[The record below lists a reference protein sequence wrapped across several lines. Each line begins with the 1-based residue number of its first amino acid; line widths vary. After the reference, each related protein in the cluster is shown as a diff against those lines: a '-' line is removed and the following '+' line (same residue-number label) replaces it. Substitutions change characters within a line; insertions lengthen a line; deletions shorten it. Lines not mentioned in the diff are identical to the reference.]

1 MSRAGARV
9 WLRALE
15 WAVALVVLAAIARY
29 LVREWDALA
38 SRPWEA
44 DWAILTLGSGL
55 VVLAYSAFVLLWRHL
70 VSRLGGHLTAADAH
84 RIWYFGNLARYVPGK
99 VLQLAGT
106 AYLARAKGVSSVLT
120 VGSMVVAQL
129 FVIVAG
135 LVVTLVTLP
144 GPAFPLP
151 GGSAASLAVAGGL
164 ALLLLTPLFDHAHRF
179 GLQLAG
185 RGDAHVRVPVKTRL
199 GLLLGYLVAWIVF
212 GLGFALFV
220 HGVADPTPGSTA
232 TLMGICTAG
241 YLAGWLA
248 VFVPGGLGV
257 REGVYALLLAELLPG
272 PVAAAVAI
280 LSRLWLT
287 AVELLVALL
296 LALRYGLHDLR
307 VSTVSITEPR

>member
-1 MSRAGARV
+1 MSRAGGRV

-15 WAVALVVLAAIARY
+15 WAVALVVLAAIVRY
-29 LVREWDALA
+29 LVREWDHLA
-38 SRPWEA
+38 SRPWDVE
-44 DWAILTLGSGL
+44 WVILGLGSGL
-55 VVLAYSAFVLLWRHL
+55 VVLAYSLFVLLWRHI

-106 AYLARAKGVSSVLT
+106 VYLARAKGVGSVLT

-135 LVVTLVTLP
+135 LVLTLVALP

-151 GGSAASLAVAGGL
+151 GGSEAGLAVAVGL
-164 ALLLLTPLFDHAHRF
+164 AILLLTPLFDHAHRF

-185 RGDAHVRVPVKTRL
+185 RGDAHVRVHVRTRV

-212 GLGFALFV
+212 GLGFVLFV
-220 HGVADPTPGSTA
+220 DGVADPTPGSTT
-232 TLMGICTAG
+232 TLMGIFTAG
-241 YLAGWLA
+241 YLAGWVA

-257 REGVYALLLAELLPG
+257 REGVYALLLAEVMPG

-287 AVELLVALL
+287 AVELLIALL
-296 LALRYGLHDLR
+296 LALRYGLSDLR
-307 VSTVSITEPR
+307 VSTVSTAEPR